1 MGETLRTKAKGP
13 SMTPPAGQRWTRS
26 TPAEPGVYWFR
37 WDKDGDAIIVVVSI
51 EDCDWRVL
59 EMGNEYSGAFAG
71 YASGEW
77 QGPLTPNEVTE

>member
-1 MGETLRTKAKGP
+1 
-13 SMTPPAGQRWTRS
+13 MTPPTGQRWTRERP
-26 TPAEPGVYWFR
+26 TKPGVYWFR
-37 WDKDGDAIIVVVSI
+37 WDKDRDAIIVVVLI

-77 QGPLTPNEVTE
+77 QGPLSPNEATE